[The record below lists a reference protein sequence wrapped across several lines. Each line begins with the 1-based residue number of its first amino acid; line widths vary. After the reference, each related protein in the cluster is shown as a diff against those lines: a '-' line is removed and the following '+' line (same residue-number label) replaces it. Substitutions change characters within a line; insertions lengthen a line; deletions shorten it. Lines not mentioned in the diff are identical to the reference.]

1 MTEIQ
6 KAKLDFLQGKK
17 RIYNG
22 RMFKF
27 MSWKL
32 IGETVSIIAE
42 PNSLSFSLP
51 TIDSFLDEV
60 VLAEEAHTIMNNSI
74 PNENVEIKQTLLDV
88 LKSLKNNPSESD
100 YKKAAAINET
110 INTMVNVQKVEFQM
124 YRMMERSRV
133 KAIGNSNS

>member
-6 KAKLDFLQGKK
+6 KAKLDFLKGKN

-27 MSWKL
+27 ISWRL
-32 IGETVSIIAE
+32 IGETVSILCE

-51 TIDSFLDEV
+51 SIDSFLDEV
-60 VLAEEAHTIMNNSI
+60 ILSEEAHIIMNNSI

-88 LKSLKNNPSESD
+88 LKQLKNNPSESD
-100 YKKAAAINET
+100 YKRAAAINET

-124 YRMMERSRV
+124 YRMMERYKV
-133 KAIGNSNS
+133 KAIEKH